1 MKLGPF
7 AGKIRTDSGEDQS
20 FLLKCRRYADAAA
33 RALATVV
40 AAASGWRVSEIS
52 DHLVDGAKSKG
63 PSMSIKFEGKP
74 PFYLGIAEVASAHA
88 LDGSVVLRA
97 TISVPE
103 MRPRSVPVQF
113 LVTTDVA
120 KALAEQLPIA
130 VRMAEA
136 QKQQGG

>member
-103 MRPRSVPVQF
+103 MRHRVQF

>member
-1 MKLGPF
+1 
-7 AGKIRTDSGEDQS
+7 
-20 FLLKCRRYADAAA
+20 
-33 RALATVV
+33 
-40 AAASGWRVSEIS
+40 
-52 DHLVDGAKSKG
+52 VDGTKFEG

-74 PFYLGIAEVASAHA
+74 PFYLGIGEVASAHA

-103 MRPRSVPVQF
+103 LRPKSVSVQF
-113 LVTTDVA
+113 LVATDVA

-130 VRMAEA
+130 VRMAEL